1 MEVEMKNPTTF
12 LHKGYEA
19 ICGAMPLQAGGFAAT
34 LVVAKEH
41 GAHRDEITIPLVHA
55 PTFATAADAITHAI
69 GKTASTG
76 STTTADIRRPSAA
89 VRFIGR

>member
-69 GKTASTG
+69 GNGQHWVDK
-76 STTTADIRRPSAA
+76 TADIRRPSAA